1 MTKEMRALLQSLEDH
16 KAKVRALLAEDKVKE
31 AEEMME
37 EVRALQKKID
47 LQKEIEALEDAD
59 FDLDEGQ
66 VVKANVDKDLN
77 EEYKRVFLKGVR
89 RQRITAED
97 RSIIREYNHSIRGA
111 VMHEGGVVSI
121 PGGDTS
127 GDTSLIVP
135 KDIQTRINEIQR
147 QLNDLSQYITVETV
161 NTLSGSR
168 VLEADNVMTPFQ
180 IVGEYSDIGGIDN
193 PKFRPVTYNLVKLA
207 GYLPITNELLAD
219 TDQNILNYVANWIA
233 RKHVVTKNS
242 LIVNLLTSL
251 TSVALSDIDAIKKV
265 LNVDLDPAISLNA
278 TIITNQDGYH
288 WLDTQKDQDGR
299 YLLTDDITQPGRK
312 LFKGRPVAVISNRYL
327 PTVNNK
333 APIFIGN
340 GKQFAVLFTSGV
352 YELASTKEGGD
363 AWRRDT
369 TELRTITRDDLVKW
383 DTEAM
388 VYGEIDLTPVNPNG
402 IGQEMVI

>member
-31 AEEMME
+31 AEEMMK

-77 EEYKRVFLKGVR
+77 EEYKKVFLKGLR
-89 RQRITAED
+89 QQRITAED
-97 RSIIREYNHSIRGA
+97 RSIIREYNHSIRA
-111 VMHEGGVVSI
+111 VMHEGGAVGI
-121 PGGDTS
+121 PD

-135 KDIQTRINEIQR
+135 QDIQTKINEIQR

-180 IVGEYSDIGGIDN
+180 VVEEYGEIEEIDN
-193 PKFRPVTYNLVKLA
+193 PKFRPVTYNLVKRA

-233 RKHVVTKNS
+233 RKHVVTKNL
-242 LIVNLLTSL
+242 LIVDLLTSL

-312 LFKGRPVAVISNRYL
+312 LFKGRPVAVISNQHL
-327 PTVNNK
+327 PTVNDK

-340 GKQFAVLFTSGV
+340 GKQFAVLFTRGV

-369 TELRTITRDDLVKW
+369 TELRTITRDDIVEW
-383 DTEAM
+383 DTGAM
-388 VYGEIDLTPVNPNG
+388 VYGELDLTPV
-402 IGQEMVI
+402 I